1 MDDNRF
7 QMTCGNIELGILS
20 KLGPCPGNPGHT
32 FRPSCFW
39 SSPVELFGPF
49 ALQTVRAIFIFF
61 WGNLVPSVFN
71 QFWSNVPGPEKQ
83 FVTVQME
90 SPSKP
95 C

>member
-39 SSPVELFGPF
+39 SSPVELFGVLQLNCSDPSPF
-49 ALQTVRAIFIFF
+49 RLSGQSSYFSGTTLFQAFST
-61 WGNLVPSVFN
+61 NS
-71 QFWSNVPGPEKQ
+71 GPT
-83 FVTVQME
+83 FPVQKN
-90 SPSKP
+90 SL
-95 C
+95 